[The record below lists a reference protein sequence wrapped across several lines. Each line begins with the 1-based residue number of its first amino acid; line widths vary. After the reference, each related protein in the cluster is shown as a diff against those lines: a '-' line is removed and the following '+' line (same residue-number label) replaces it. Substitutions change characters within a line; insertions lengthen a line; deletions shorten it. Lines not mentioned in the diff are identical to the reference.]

1 MNCTKFLSILFIS
14 NDFLNKFAKIL
25 LLKYASEP
33 PLRITQLP
41 DLKHNVETSAV
52 TLGLLS
58 YIIPITP
65 IGIVTF
71 FILRP
76 FGLIHSSSFWSIG
89 SLKLAMVLIDLII
102 DSILILF
109 RDNLLKLYFLHYY

>member
-1 MNCTKFLSILFIS
+1 MNCTKFLLILFIS
-14 NDFLNKFAKIL
+14 NDFLNKFVKIL

-41 DLKHNVETSAV
+41 DLKHKADTSAV

-58 YIIPITP
+58 YITPITP
-65 IGIVTF
+65 IGIVTL

-76 FGLIHSSSFWSIG
+76 FGLVHLSNS
-89 SLKLAMVLIDLII
+89 
-102 DSILILF
+102 
-109 RDNLLKLYFLHYY
+109 

>member
-1 MNCTKFLSILFIS
+1 MSILFIS

-41 DLKHNVETSAV
+41 DLKHKADTSAV

-58 YIIPITP
+58 YITPITP

-71 FILRP
+71 LILRP
-76 FGLIHSSSFWSIG
+76 FGLIHLSNS
-89 SLKLAMVLIDLII
+89 
-102 DSILILF
+102 
-109 RDNLLKLYFLHYY
+109 

>member
-33 PLRITQLP
+33 PLRITQFP

-76 FGLIHSSSFWSIG
+76 FGLIHFSRSVSYTH
-89 SLKLAMVLIDLII
+89 LRA
-102 DSILILF
+102 
-109 RDNLLKLYFLHYY
+109 HET